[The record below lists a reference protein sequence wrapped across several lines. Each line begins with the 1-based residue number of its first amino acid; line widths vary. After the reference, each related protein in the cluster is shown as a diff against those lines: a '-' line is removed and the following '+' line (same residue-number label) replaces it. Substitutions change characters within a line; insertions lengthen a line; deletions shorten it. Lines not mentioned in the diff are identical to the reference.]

1 MHVLQVISKLGL
13 LDTPRTAWRRDKY
26 DAVWSAL
33 REEYQLDIRLEQL
46 SKKVGCSLATL
57 AQFLLVLLE
66 GARPSDALY
75 PAENCFEHCPKHSVC
90 SR

>member
-1 MHVLQVISKLGL
+1 MLSRNLRVRQVISKLGL

-46 SKKVGCSLATL
+46 SKKVCVVWLDLDAELYITL
-57 AQFLLVLLE
+57 LGEAPDEELLLLIYKT
-66 GARPSDALY
+66 S
-75 PAENCFEHCPKHSVC
+75 
-90 SR
+90 